1 MNSRSLPRTVQQKSY
16 FAGILTGVVI
26 SVCLFLAFGRNRSLS
41 DRVVGSSPSSAMEG
55 SRDLGSL
62 DAATRKRNARRT
74 IELERQNEIGRL
86 STYGEQTCLLGTDGR
101 INPQAAEEIGLSRKN
116 VVETQG
122 ILDTAW
128 ERMSKVLSE
137 SAQYSERDSRRE
149 GVDVYHIEPLDDDA
163 KEEMIRLQAELES
176 SIGGKL
182 AAKVIE
188 SSRLKDFFGGF
199 GRQRITVR
207 LEPISD
213 DWTGEQST
221 KVSYECRDPLTG
233 DVIRRG
239 TTTPEAFRAQF
250 GIAFRPQ

>member
-1 MNSRSLPRTVQQKSY
+1 MNRRPLPGTAQQQAY
-16 FAGILTGVVI
+16 IAGILTGVVI
-26 SVCLFLAFGRNRSLS
+26 SICLFFTVGRDRSRD
-41 DRVVGSSPSSAMEG
+41 DRVVGNGSSSGMED
-55 SRDLGSL
+55 SRGLSTL
-62 DAATRKRNARRT
+62 DAAARRRSASRT
-74 IELERQNEIGRL
+74 IESERQNEIGKL
-86 STYGEQTCLLGTDGR
+86 STYGEQICLLGTDGR

-116 VVETQG
+116 VVATQA
-122 ILDTAW
+122 IIDTAW
-128 ERMSKVLSE
+128 ERMSKLLSE
-137 SAQYSERDSRRE
+137 SAKYSERDSSKE
-149 GVDVYHIEPLDDDA
+149 GIDVYHIEPLDDDA
-163 KEEMIRLQAELES
+163 KQEMLRLQAELES

-182 AAKVIE
+182 AVKVIE

-213 DWTGEQST
+213 DWSGEHST

-250 GIAFRPQ
+250 GIAFPPQ

>member
-1 MNSRSLPRTVQQKSY
+1 MPGTALQRAY
-16 FAGILTGVVI
+16 IAGILTGVVI
-26 SVCLFLAFGRNRSLS
+26 AMCLFSTVARDRSRN
-41 DRVVGSSPSSAMEG
+41 DREVGNGSPSGMED
-55 SRDLGSL
+55 SRALSTL
-62 DAATRKRNARRT
+62 DAATRRRSSTRT

-86 STYGEQTCLLGTDGR
+86 STYGEQICLLGTDGR
-101 INPQAAEEIGLSRKN
+101 INPQAAKEIGLSRKN
-116 VVETQG
+116 VVDTQA
-122 ILDTAW
+122 IIDTAW
-128 ERMSKVLSE
+128 ERMSAVLSE
-137 SAQYSERDSRRE
+137 SAQYSERDSRKE
-149 GVDVYHIEPLDDDA
+149 GIDVYHIEPLDDDA
-163 KEEMIRLQAELES
+163 KQEMSRLRAELES

-182 AAKVIE
+182 AVKVME

-207 LEPISD
+207 LEPVSD
-213 DWTGEQST
+213 DWSGEHST